1 MKAEIPRHQFLFWK
15 IRGVHCTVCGKVLI
29 AQESWRAKDVW
40 PLAFSERSLWSL
52 GGAFVWLRAWYCR
65 SCVGQGE
72 LLNYYWIYNLE
83 LLREAWP
90 ELGKRSTV
98 TQLSENFTQGTKCQ
112 LPRGTVLGA
121 RQFRAEFWFWHV
133 CQHPHISEY
142 ISFPC
147 YPKTSAHWSAWLIK
161 VFFQKG
167 CASSPQILTGCEV
180 CFGKAWSSWIP
191 CAGHSRQKSGVWGGE
206 TRSPPLLT
214 HVRRAWHVLF
224 AWSGASYEKN
234 SFL

>member
-40 PLAFSERSLWSL
+40 PLAFSDRSLWSL

-133 CQHPHISEY
+133 CQHPHISEH

-180 CFGKAWSSWIP
+180 CFGKAWELLDSLCRAQQTEIRSLRGRDKVPTPPDP
-191 CAGHSRQKSGVWGGE
+191 CEEGLACVVCMIRCFIWK
-206 TRSPPLLT
+206 
-214 HVRRAWHVLF
+214 
-224 AWSGASYEKN
+224 K
-234 SFL
+234 